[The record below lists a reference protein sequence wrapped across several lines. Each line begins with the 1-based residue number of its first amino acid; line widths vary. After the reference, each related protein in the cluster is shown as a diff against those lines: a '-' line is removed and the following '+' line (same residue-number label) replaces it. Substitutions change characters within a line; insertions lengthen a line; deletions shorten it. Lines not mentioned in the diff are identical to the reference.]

1 MAVFLSPV
9 GLAAAAV
16 ANSLNVGVTFKEKLC
31 KCVCATSTNQ
41 PQATVTYR
49 NETPILQGSTVF
61 VPIVA
66 TVTIVTPGCGC
77 VATTQTITE
86 RFTLQFF
93 GQTTLPTAVTITQ
106 EGMIQGLI
114 KIVCDKSNC
123 LAIHEGLTVT
133 ITPGATPAA

>member
-9 GLAAAAV
+9 GLATAAV
-16 ANSLNVGVTFKEKLC
+16 ANSLNVGATFKEKLC
-31 KCVCATSTNQ
+31 KCVCSTSTNQ
-41 PQATVTYR
+41 PVATVTYR
-49 NETPILQGSTVF
+49 YETPTLQGSTVF

-77 VATTQTITE
+77 SATTQTITE

-93 GQTTLPTAVTITQ
+93 GQTALPTAVTITQ
-106 EGMIQGLI
+106 EGMVQGLI
-114 KIVCDKSNC
+114 KIVCGKSNC
-123 LAIHEGLTVT
+123 YAIHEGLTVT